1 MADSGSGFETA
12 ERSGWRGVLQIVLI
26 IGIIAVAIY
35 FARAPSRDYLEIS
48 SDDAQQQIAPTASV
62 VLPLATQ
69 AARRLHLTGI
79 VTTLGIV
86 EVRPE
91 VSGRVIEVSKNF
103 LSGAEFKAGETLVQ
117 IDPTYFALDLARAKQ
132 GLVAATGELKQKQDG
147 EVRSA
152 DQKRRFPDQL
162 QHPWL
167 ARDGEV
173 EQAKAFVE
181 NAKLQIEMAEE
192 NLDRTRIRMPF
203 DGYVMSTRVS
213 KGQVL
218 RAVESDLGDVFAK
231 HHLRVRA
238 KISNIDLD
246 ALAPAVGR
254 QATVIANGHQYE
266 AEVERRSRAV
276 DVDTKLADLYL
287 RILNQENTPV
297 LPRLGTFADVS
308 VEGASHDNVFVL
320 PDSAVQVNGS
330 VWLVDD
336 EALASFTPVSIG
348 YSDEGWLVSAF
359 DAKDGIVVG
368 RIPGAREGLRVRPV
382 VRSSR

>member
-1 MADSGSGFETA
+1 MSDSGTEVESSD
-12 ERSGWRGVLQIVLI
+12 RSSLRGVLQIVVI
-26 IGIIAVAIY
+26 VGVIAIAIY
-35 FARAPSRDYLEIS
+35 FARAPSRDYLEIA

-62 VLPLATQ
+62 VLPSPTQ
-69 AARRLHLTGI
+69 AARNLHLTGI

-91 VSGRVIEVSKNF
+91 VSGMVVKVSTNF
-103 LSGAEFKAGETLVQ
+103 LSGAEFKADETLVQ
-117 IDPTYFALDLARAKQ
+117 IDPTYFELSLARAKR
-132 GLVAATGELKQKQDG
+132 GLEAAIGELKQKEDG
-147 EVRSA
+147 EARSA
-152 DQKRRFPDQL
+152 DQQRRFPDQL

-167 ARDGEV
+167 AREGEV
-173 EQAKAFVE
+173 EQAEAFVE
-181 NAKLQIEMAEE
+181 NAKLQIAIAEE

-218 RAVESDLGDVFAK
+218 RGVESDLGDVFPK
-231 HHLRVRA
+231 HQLRVRA

-254 QATVIANGHQYE
+254 KATVVANGHHYD

-287 RILNQENTPV
+287 RILNQEDTPV
-297 LPRLGTFADVS
+297 LPRLGTFADVT
-308 VEGASHDNVFVL
+308 VEGASHENVFVL
-320 PDSAVQVNGS
+320 PESAVQVNGS
-330 VWLVDD
+330 VWLVDN
-336 EALASFTPVSIG
+336 ESLASFTPASIG
-348 YSDEGWLVSAF
+348 YSEDGWLVHAF
-359 DAKDGIVVG
+359 DTKDGVVIG

-382 VRSSR
+382 ERSSL

>member
-1 MADSGSGFETA
+1 MADSGTGVETP
-12 ERSGWRGVLQIVLI
+12 ERPGWRGILQIVLI
-26 IGIIAVAIY
+26 LGIIAIAIY

-62 VLPLATQ
+62 VLPSPTR
-69 AARRLHLTGI
+69 AARNLHLTGI

-91 VSGRVIEVSKNF
+91 VSGVVVNVSKNF
-103 LSGAEFKAGETLVQ
+103 LSGAEFEADETLVQ
-117 IDPTYFALDLARAKQ
+117 IDPTYFELSLARAKQ
-132 GLVAATGELKQKQDG
+132 GLEAATGELKQKQDG

-173 EQAKAFVE
+173 EQAEAFVE
-181 NAKLQIEMAEE
+181 NAKLQIAIAEE

-213 KGQVL
+213 EGQVL
-218 RAVESDLGDVFAK
+218 RAVESDLGDVFPK
-231 HHLRVRA
+231 HQLRVRA

-246 ALAPAVGR
+246 AIAPAVGR
-254 QATVIANGHQYE
+254 KATVVANGHQYD

-287 RILNQENTPV
+287 RILDQENARV
-297 LPRLGTFADVS
+297 LPRLGTFADVT
-308 VEGASHDNVFVL
+308 VDGASHDNVFVL
-320 PDSAVQVNGS
+320 PESAVQVNGS
-330 VWLVDD
+330 VWLVDN
-336 EALASFTPVSIG
+336 ESLASFTPASIG
-348 YSDEGWLVSAF
+348 YSDDGWLVRAF
-359 DAKDGIVVG
+359 DAKDGVVVG

-382 VRSSR
+382 VRSSL